1 MAIKLKSIQ
10 YKYTYKIA
18 LVFAILLL
26 MLNVANMGYTIL
38 LDQEAF
44 FTDDYYETNHF
55 QQNYL
60 RLSHNVVE
68 KYLDLVDEDTIIEE
82 RRPSQVDNA
91 LARLSTINDNLSR
104 ATSFEY
110 VLINTETSEL
120 ITNIKA
126 SEWIKK
132 YDSVEDYIKHKSTVV
147 QWDKSGI
154 YFPAMSK
161 MSDQPFINKNY
172 YNSNQFGTTNVSA
185 SDVVFR
191 LSNGDWKYYTAVNF
205 DQIYNDL
212 LFGNDYTIYKEA
224 HLKTEGFNILFLF
237 SGILLFML
245 IVQLCFITGKENEKQ
260 APQLA
265 VIDYIPLEIQT
276 AITSVMI
283 IPFSIYMRNNSDTLN
298 NSNTRLVTLS
308 LLLLFL
314 SFVVVEFISII
325 RLIKTT
331 YILKNPIVF
340 KIVHLVTRLFFLNYG
355 QKSTKIKVMLIAI
368 GFTVSNV
375 MLAYLMNKSS
385 EFTMLAFFA
394 LLITMDIGI
403 AFWLIIVSDE
413 IYLLVDATHQRAEG
427 AVDYPIDES
436 YYKVAFKGFATDL
449 NALQNGLQ
457 VALEEAIKGEKLKT
471 ELITNVSHDLKNPLT
486 SIVSYIDLLNK
497 KIKYTDTDKLS
508 EEDRI
513 QQRQDIEYYLDILSD
528 KSYRLKTLIEDLVS
542 ASKASSGNMEV
553 DLQIINIRQLIQQC
567 IGEKESEMSS
577 EKLDVVLLPQTQKP
591 LYGVVDPNHMY
602 RVFDN
607 LLSNIVKYS
616 MSGTRVYIHIDEIED
631 RICITFKNISNHALE
646 IDTDEL
652 KKRFVRGDRAR
663 TTEGSG
669 LGLSIVESLLTLQ
682 NGSLEL
688 SVDGDLYKATVCV
701 VKGEIPQINVVQTE

>member
-1 MAIKLKSIQ
+1 MAIKLRNIQ
-10 YKYTYKIA
+10 YKYSYKIG
-18 LVFAILLL
+18 LVFVILLL

-68 KYLDLVDEDTIIEE
+68 KYLDLVDEDTIMLE

-91 LARLSTINDNLSR
+91 LARLSTINDNLNR

-110 VLINTETSEL
+110 VLINTDTSET
-120 ITNIKA
+120 ISNIKA

-132 YDSVEDYIKHKSTVV
+132 YDSVEDYIKHQTTVV

-154 YFPAMSK
+154 YFPAVSK
-161 MSDQPFINKNY
+161 MSNQPFINKNY

-191 LSNGDWKYYTAVNF
+191 LSSGNWKYYTAVNF

-224 HLKTEGFNILFLF
+224 HMKTEGYNVTFLLT
-237 SGILLFML
+237 GIILFML
-245 IVQLCFITGKENEKQ
+245 IVQLSFITGRENDKQ
-260 APQLA
+260 SPQLA
-265 VIDYIPLEIQT
+265 VIDYIPIEIQT
-276 AITSVMI
+276 FITSLSM
-283 IPFSIYMRNNSDTLN
+283 IPFILYSKEHSDTLS

-308 LLLLFL
+308 LLMLFL
-314 SFVVVEFISII
+314 SFVVIEFISII

-340 KIVHLVTRLFFLNYG
+340 KLVRLFMRLFFLNYG
-355 QKSTKIKVMLIAI
+355 QKTTKIKVMIISI
-368 GFTVSNV
+368 GFIVTNV
-375 MLAYLMNKSS
+375 MLAYIMNK
-385 EFTMLAFFA
+385 TNGYQLLLAFA
-394 LLITMDIGI
+394 LLITLDLVVVIW
-403 AFWLIIVSDE
+403 FTIVSDE
-413 IYLLVDATHQRAEG
+413 ISLLVDATRQRAEG
-427 AVDYPIDES
+427 VVDYPIDES
-436 YYKVAFKGFATDL
+436 YYKIAFRRFASDL
-449 NALQNGLQ
+449 NALQSGLQ

-497 KIKYTDTDKLS
+497 KIKYSDPEQMN
-508 EEDRI
+508 EEERE
-513 QQRQDIEYYLDILSD
+513 QLRKDIEYYLDILSD

-567 IGEKESEMSS
+567 IGEKESEMSKQ
-577 EKLDVVLLPQTQKP
+577 ELDVVLLPQVQQP

-616 MSGTRVYIHIDEIED
+616 LKGTRVYIHIDEVDE

-646 IDTDEL
+646 IDTEEL

-669 LGLSIVESLLTLQ
+669 LGLSIVESLLNLQ

-688 SVDGDLYKATVCV
+688 SIDGDLYKATVCV
-701 VKGEIPQINVVQTE
+701 VKGEWSFSDKTL